1 MSSMEKQLTLKATT
15 VRQLHMEKN
24 VLLFVFTHH
33 LPQVLRLFTFWHIL
47 KALAEFT
54 DIKDSLDS
62 TTWLS
67 SCTELFC
74 NSGGMI
80 LISDRGL

>member
-1 MSSMEKQLTLKATT
+1 
-15 VRQLHMEKN
+15 MEKN
-24 VLLFVFTHH
+24 VLLFIFTHH
-33 LPQVLRLFTFWHIL
+33 LPQVLRLFTFWHRL

-54 DIKDSLDS
+54 DIKGLLDS

-74 NSGGMI
+74 NSGET
-80 LISDRGL
+80 LLRSDHTLRSGEIY